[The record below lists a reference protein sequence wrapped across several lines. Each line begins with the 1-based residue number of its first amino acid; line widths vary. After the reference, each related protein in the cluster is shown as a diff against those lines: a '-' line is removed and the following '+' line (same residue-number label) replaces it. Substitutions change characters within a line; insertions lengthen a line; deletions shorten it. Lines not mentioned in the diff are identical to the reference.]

1 MNTDEYATDP
11 DRPAIDLS
19 GVSKHYPGGVIAN
32 CQVDLTV
39 HAGEVVGLLGHNG
52 AGKTTLV
59 RQIGGLAVPTE
70 GRIRLGDVDPVA
82 EPLRARAMVALQPQ
96 QQFPLGALSFG
107 EAVQLT
113 ARLRGAS
120 SKLASRRLAELA
132 DRLQLHDW
140 LEVRG
145 DRLSGGMHRLAMFCM
160 AAAAP
165 APILVL
171 DEPTNDV
178 DPLRRQL
185 LWEEVRSIADTGAAV
200 LLVTHNVAE
209 AERGVDRI
217 AILDHGTMRFTG
229 TPAGL
234 RDTSSA
240 TGLRLEIV
248 VPPHTDVPMH
258 PLLSFDPVGRDRW
271 QAEVHPSDAPLVL
284 EWAHRQVT
292 NGLLR
297 EYEIGPWGLQDAY
310 LELVGGEREVLR

>member
-1 MNTDEYATDP
+1 MNTDEYPNGTG
-11 DRPAIDLS
+11 RPAIDLS
-19 GVSKHYPGGVIAN
+19 GVSKHYAGGVIAN
-32 CQVDLTV
+32 CRVDLTV
-39 HAGEVVGLLGHNG
+39 HTGEVVGLLGHNG

-59 RQIGGLAVPTE
+59 RQIAGLAVPTE

-82 EPLRARAMVALQPQ
+82 EPLRAREMVALQPQ
-96 QQFPLGALSFG
+96 QQFPLGALSFA
-107 EAVQLT
+107 EAVRLT
-113 ARLRGAS
+113 AQLRGS
-120 SKLASRRLAELA
+120 SAKSATRRLGELA

-140 LEVRG
+140 LAVRG
-145 DRLSGGMHRLAMFCM
+145 DRLSGGMLRLAMFCM

-185 LWEEVRSIADTGAAV
+185 LWEEVRSIADKGTAV

-217 AILDHGTMRFTG
+217 AVLDHGTMCFTG

-234 RDTSSA
+234 RETSSA
-240 TGLRLEIV
+240 TGLRLEVV
-248 VPPHTDVPMH
+248 VPRHTCLPVH
-258 PLLSFDPVGRDRW
+258 PLLSFNRVGRDRW
-271 QAEVHPSDAPLVL
+271 QAEVPPEDAPPVL
-284 EWAHRQVT
+284 EWSHRQV
-292 NGLLR
+292 NDGLLS

-310 LELVGGEREVLR
+310 LELVGGEREVLL